1 MRKYNKSF
9 IMRKAWQLFKA
20 QEIKTDKMFSDC
32 LKQAWVIAK
41 KLPSFNELYKEH
53 KGLVMSQLR
62 QKIKNEEICEELCN
76 DVFLK
81 VNEFLVIFD
90 CERAKFSTWIYKF
103 VENKIVDYFRS
114 EGKKAQQTSKV
125 SDLVNSEGQEAFS
138 FLSDSDAS
146 TDIET
151 SELSSK
157 IVEAMSRL
165 KPMYKRIAEMF
176 YVEQLK
182 YDEIAEELN
191 IPMGTVK
198 GTLLRAKVMLQNSLQ
213 QEYQML

>member
-1 MRKYNKSF
+1 
-9 IMRKAWQLFKA
+9 MRKAWQLFKA